1 MDEETVKPLY
11 DIVNQMRN
19 ILNEVDIDE
28 IN

>member
-28 IN
+28 II